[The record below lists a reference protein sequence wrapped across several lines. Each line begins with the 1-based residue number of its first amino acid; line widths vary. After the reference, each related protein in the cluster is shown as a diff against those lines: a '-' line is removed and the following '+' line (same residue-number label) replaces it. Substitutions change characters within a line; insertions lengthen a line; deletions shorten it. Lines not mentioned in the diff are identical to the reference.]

1 MSAAGFTSS
10 FTVDQNP
17 GEAFKAI
24 TDLRGWWSE
33 EIEGNTDKLGGEF
46 TYRYQ
51 DVHRCQLKLT
61 ELIPDRK
68 VVWHVLD
75 NYFNFTEDKTEWI
88 GTDLIFELA
97 EKGDKTEIQF
107 THVGL
112 VPDYECF
119 DICSN
124 EWSRYVN
131 GSLRSLITTGKGQPN
146 EKESGR

>member
-17 GEAFKAI
+17 GETFKAI

-51 DVHRCQLKLT
+51 DVHKCQLKLT

-68 VVWHVLD
+68 AVWHVLD

-88 GTDLIFELA
+88 GTDLIFEVA
-97 EKGDKTEIQF
+97 EKGDETEIHF

>member
-1 MSAAGFTSS
+1 MLQRIGPGQGTASRTLPRPSPGNAKWSFEYRSS
-10 FTVDQNP
+10 TVLAYWFAQCRQCTNIV
-17 GEAFKAI
+17 GK
-24 TDLRGWWSE
+24 
-33 EIEGNTDKLGGEF
+33 
-46 TYRYQ
+46 Y
-51 DVHRCQLKLT
+51 
-61 ELIPDRK
+61 
-68 VVWHVLD
+68 
-75 NYFNFTEDKTEWI
+75 TEWI
-88 GTDLIFELA
+88 GTDLIFEVA
-97 EKGDKTEIQF
+97 EKGDETKIHF